1 MKCGKL
7 IMVCGLAL
15 SLGLAGCRPYDTPE
29 LEEVAPNETAFAIPM
44 EADTTDQTVFQSE
57 EYLKKNMVAA
67 KRIQIPHR
75 WVQQGRAWFS
85 GEYVDTVRVI
95 KVDRSP
101 ITRYW
106 TNEME
111 TGSNKKSEGFEVET
125 NDSVTLILD
134 ITCTAMIDEP
144 NTPIFL
150 YRYPVGKLE
159 EVMDQEIRARIQTEL
174 TSEIGKASLEEV
186 KTNKSQYISNVR
198 ERVFKYF
205 GSRGLTIT
213 TLGSAGGLNYR
224 NPAIQQAIDKTV
236 QDQQLVISAEA
247 RFQAQLTENK
257 TIKAAAEA
265 SADAAKIK
273 AEGEKQAISLMGDSY
288 ILLRQLEVQKAT
300 LEKWNGQLPVYNMGN
315 GSTPN
320 LLLTLPNRP

>member
-1 MKCGKL
+1 MKAKFVVL
-7 IMVCGLAL
+7 AAGLAL
-15 SLGLAGCRPYDTPE
+15 GSLLGGCRPYDTPE
-29 LEEVAPNETAFAIPM
+29 FVEIDPNETAFAIPM
-44 EADTTDQTVFQSE
+44 EAETTDQTVFQSE
-57 EYLKKNMVAA
+57 DFLKKNMVAS
-67 KRIQIPHR
+67 KRVQVPHR
-75 WVQQGRAWFS
+75 WIQLGRAWFS
-85 GEYVDTVRVI
+85 GDYVDTLRVI

-106 TNEME
+106 TNEIVS
-111 TGSNKKSEGFEVET
+111 GSNQKSEGFEVET

-144 NTPIFL
+144 NTPMFL
-150 YRYPVGKLE
+150 YRYPIGKLE
-159 EVMDQEIRARIQTEL
+159 SVMDQEVRARIQTEL
-174 TSEIGKASLEEV
+174 TSEIGQASLEEV

-198 ERVFKYF
+198 DRVTKYF
-205 GSRGLTIT
+205 AGRGLTIT

-265 SADAAKIK
+265 AADAAKIK

-288 ILLRQLEVQKAT
+288 VLLRQLEVQRTT
-300 LEKWNGQLPVYNMGN
+300 LERWNGQLPMYIVGGN
-315 GSTPN
+315 GSAPN
-320 LLLTLPNRP
+320 LLLTLPSK